1 MTATALQI
9 PPWPIITEAERAAV
23 DRVLASGRINAWTGD
38 EVRSFETEC
47 AATFGVRHALA
58 VSNGTVALERA
69 LEVFDVGVGDDVL
82 VTPRSFLASVSCV
95 VRRGARPVFADVDR
109 DSQVLTVETLD
120 AARTPSTRAVIV
132 VHLAGWPCDMPAIM
146 AWAETHGI
154 KVIEDAAQAHGA
166 TVDGMPVGGMGHIAC
181 FSFCQDKII
190 TTGGEGGL
198 LTTNDDGAARRI
210 WMLRDHG
217 RDPERVAST
226 DHPPGFRW
234 LQGCFG
240 TNDRMTEMQA
250 AIGRIQLADL
260 PNRIEARSRNARM
273 LHDAISTFE
282 WIRSPWPSDRFGHAW
297 YRYHCFVDAGVD
309 RDAVMRRCNEAGVP
323 CYTGGCPEIYREQ
336 PFVESQL
343 APDVRLHAAQ
353 ELGETSLQFLVHHTI
368 DEATMQRV
376 VDVLTYVLSEF

>member
-1 MTATALQI
+1 
-9 PPWPIITEAERAAV
+9 
-23 DRVLASGRINAWTGD
+23 
-38 EVRSFETEC
+38 
-47 AATFGVRHALA
+47 
-58 VSNGTVALERA
+58 
-69 LEVFDVGVGDDVL
+69 
-82 VTPRSFLASVSCV
+82 
-95 VRRGARPVFADVDR
+95 
-109 DSQVLTVETLD
+109 
-120 AARTPSTRAVIV
+120 
-132 VHLAGWPCDMPAIM
+132 
-146 AWAETHGI
+146 
-154 KVIEDAAQAHGA
+154 
-166 TVDGMPVGGMGHIAC
+166 MGHIAC

-376 VDVLTYVLSEF
+376 VDVLTSVLSEF

>member
-1 MTATALQI
+1 MTTTALQI
-9 PPWPIITEAERAAV
+9 PPWPVITEAERDAV
-23 DRVLASGRINAWTGD
+23 DRVLASGRINAWSGD
-38 EVRSFETEC
+38 EVRQFESEC
-47 AATFGVRHALA
+47 ADTFGVRHALA

-69 LEVFDVGVGDDVL
+69 LEVLEVGPGDDVL

-109 DSQVLTVETLD
+109 DSQALTAATLE

-146 AWAETHGI
+146 AWADEHGI

-166 TVDGMPVGGMGHIAC
+166 TVDGSSVGSMGHIGC

-198 LTTNDDGAARRI
+198 VTTNDDESARRI

-217 RDPERVAST
+217 RDPERVAAV

-250 AIGRIQLADL
+250 AIGRVQLADL
-260 PNRIEARSRNARM
+260 SNRVEARSRNART
-273 LHDAISTFE
+273 LQEALNAFD
-282 WIRSPWPSDRFGHAW
+282 WIRAPWPSARFGHAW
-297 YRYHCFVDAGVD
+297 YRYHCFVDVGVD
-309 RDAVMRRCNEAGVP
+309 RDLVMQRCIDAGVP
-323 CYTGGCPEIYREQ
+323 CFTGGCPEIYREQ
-336 PFVESQL
+336 PFIDAGL
-343 APDVRLHAAQ
+343 TPDAPLPVAQ

-368 DEATMQRV
+368 DAATMTRV
-376 VDVLTYVLSEF
+376 ADALTAVMAEF